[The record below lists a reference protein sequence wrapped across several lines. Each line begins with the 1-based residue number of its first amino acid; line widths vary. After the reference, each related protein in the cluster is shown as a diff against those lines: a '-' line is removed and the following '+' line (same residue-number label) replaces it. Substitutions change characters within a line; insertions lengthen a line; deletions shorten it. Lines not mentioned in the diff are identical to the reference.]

1 MNMPPNFSISELTF
15 SQTAARNSIDNT
27 PDDEVLI
34 NLTQLAWTL
43 QEIRDGIKSPII
55 VSSGYRGLALNTA
68 IGGSKTSAHM
78 KGMAA
83 DISTPS
89 MTPLELAQWVAEN
102 IAGYDQ
108 IIHEFGRWVHLGLA
122 QAPRG
127 QLLTAMKEDGKTVYK
142 HGLIEV

>member
-1 MNMPPNFSISELTF
+1 MNMPPNFTIAELTF
-15 SQTAARNSIDNT
+15 SQTATRNGIDNT
-27 PDDEVLI
+27 PDDEALI
-34 NLTQLAWTL
+34 NLAQLAWTL

-55 VSSGYRGLALNTA
+55 VSSGYRGLALNSA

-89 MTPLELAQWVAEN
+89 MTPLELAQWIAEN

-108 IIHEFGRWVHLGLA
+108 IIHEFSKWVHLGLSDT
-122 QAPRG
+122 PRG
-127 QLLTAMKEDGKTVYK
+127 QLLTAMKENGKTVYK

>member
-1 MNMPPNFSISELTF
+1 MPPNFSISELTF

-27 PDDEVLI
+27 PDDEALI

-55 VSSGYRGLALNTA
+55 VSSGYRSPYLNNA

-89 MTPLELAQWVAEN
+89 MSPLELSQWIAEN
-102 IAGYDQ
+102 IPGYDQ
-108 IIHEFGRWVHLGLA
+108 IIHEFSRWCHLGFA
-122 QAPRG
+122 QSPRG

>member
-27 PDDEVLI
+27 PDDEALI

-55 VSSGYRGLALNTA
+55 VSSGYRSPYLNNA
-68 IGGSKTSAHM
+68 IGGSQTSAHM

-89 MTPLELAQWVAEN
+89 MTPLELSQWIAEN
-102 IAGYDQ
+102 IPGFDQ
-108 IIHEFGRWVHLGLA
+108 CIHEFGRWVHLGMA

-127 QLLTAMKEDGKTVYK
+127 QLLTALRENGKTIYVN
-142 HGLIEV
+142 GLIEV